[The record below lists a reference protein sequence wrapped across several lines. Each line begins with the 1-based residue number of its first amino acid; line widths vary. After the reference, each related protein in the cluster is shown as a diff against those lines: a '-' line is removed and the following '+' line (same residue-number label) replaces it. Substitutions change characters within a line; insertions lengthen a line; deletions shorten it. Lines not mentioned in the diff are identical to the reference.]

1 MKLNKP
7 QINGKTCRSFFP
19 HAVSYYFK
27 TGCERSKAQIVKP
40 YNNEKKVKQMRF

>member
-1 MKLNKP
+1 MERHAGLSSH
-7 QINGKTCRSFFP
+7 I
-19 HAVSYYFK
+19 HEAVSYYFK